1 MTVLVCFPYYNE
13 IPESSFFIKRR
24 SLQQFMVEE
33 VLRCVQHWVID
44 FFLAKS

>member
-1 MTVLVCFPYYNE
+1 MTVLVCFSYYSE

-24 SLQQFMVEE
+24 SLWQLMAEE
-33 VLRCVQHWVID
+33 VLSRVQHWVID

>member
-1 MTVLVCFPYYNE
+1 MTALVCLSYYNE

-24 SLQQFMVEE
+24 SLRQLMVEE
-33 VLRCVQHWVID
+33 VLSRVQHWVIE